1 MGVLVTIIL
10 EIDEIKRLINIPRL
24 IREIETGFVL
34 YCEGHVNV
42 PPVGF
47 MHFENPRVAR

>member
-1 MGVLVTIIL
+1 MTIIL

-24 IREIETGFVL
+24 IREIENGFVL
-34 YCEGHVNV
+34 YYDGQVNV

-47 MHFENPRVAR
+47 QNA